1 MKKSDDIPT
10 IDYKQIF
17 EHSPAAKLIIAVDA
31 PVYTILDVNRAYL
44 MRTNSTR
51 EDLLGKSVF
60 NVFPASP
67 DDGISENIAL
77 TIDSFERA
85 IQTKE
90 PHTMYDYR
98 YDIPVRGSD
107 KFEERYWTTT
117 NTPLLDEHGNVKCL
131 IHSPVN
137 TTAIHKMEERAQERL
152 FSILMQ
158 APVGIGIFMGPEF
171 RVELVNPPLCE
182 LYGTSP
188 EEMFGRP
195 VFDVLKHAKGMGFE
209 ELLENVRIT
218 GETYIGESVS
228 VPIVR
233 KGALEEVYVN
243 FVYEPFRENDGSI
256 SGVIAVATEVTE
268 EVRIRM
274 KLKEAEERT
283 RLAISAT
290 GLGTFD
296 LNYQTNELVTSTVFS
311 EIYGFQ
317 RQATRD
323 EYLKVVHPDDLYIH
337 QLAHKHALESR
348 RLQYELRLV
357 WADKSIRWIRVEG
370 KVIFE
375 AGQASR
381 LLGTVLD
388 ITDQVEAKKER
399 QKLIKLV
406 SDSEELL
413 RNITS
418 AVPTGLWM
426 ADSDGSVT
434 YINQTWI
441 EWTGQPYEAHLGRG
455 WINVMV
461 KEDRR
466 HIASSLLQAAR
477 SKTVFEVEFRF
488 LHVDGK
494 IHWAVA
500 SGSPQYNEDG
510 GFTGYIGAL
519 VDITDLKHL
528 QQQKDDFIGIASHEL
543 KTPVTSIKAYTQVLE
558 RMMLKNGHGKDAEL
572 IRKLDSQV
580 NRLTKLIED
589 LLDVTKLNSGKLQFN
604 DRNFDF
610 NDLVRE
616 LLEDLQRTTESHI
629 LISELAPTVTVFG
642 DRERIGQVLTN
653 LITNAIKYSPK
664 SNQIIVRST
673 IVGNEIQLSVK
684 DFGIGIPKANLGRVF
699 EQFYRVSGDMQHT
712 FPGLGLGLY
721 ITAEIIKREHGRI
734 WVTSQEGKGSTF
746 CFSLPLIKEN
756 T

>member
-1 MKKSDDIPT
+1 MEKSDDIPT
-10 IDYKQIF
+10 IDYHQIF
-17 EHSPAAKLIIAVDA
+17 DQSPAAKLIIAADS
-31 PVYTILDVNRAYL
+31 PVYTIIDVNQAYL

-51 EDLLGKSVF
+51 ADLLGKSVF
-60 NVFPASP
+60 TVFPASP
-67 DDGISENIAL
+67 DDVISENIAL
-77 TIDSFERA
+77 TIASFERA
-85 IQTKE
+85 IQTKK

-107 KFEERYWTTT
+107 EFEERYWTTT
-117 NTPLLDEHGNVKCL
+117 NTPLLDEYGNVKCL

-137 TTAIHKMEERAQERL
+137 TTALHKMEQRAQERL

-158 APVGIGIFMGPEF
+158 APVGIGIFMGPEY
-171 RVELVNPPLCE
+171 RVELINPPLCE
-182 LYGTSP
+182 LYGSSP
-188 EEMFGRP
+188 DEMFGKP
-195 VFDVLKHAKGMGFE
+195 VFDVLKHAKGLGFE
-209 ELLENVRIT
+209 ELLERVRLT
-218 GETYIGESVS
+218 GEPYVGESAL
-228 VPIVR
+228 VPIMR
-233 KGALEEVYVN
+233 NGTLEEVYVN

-256 SGVIAVATEVTE
+256 SGVIGVATEITDQVQT
-268 EVRIRM
+268 RLR
-274 KLKEAEERT
+274 LKEAEERT

-296 LNYQTNELVTSTVFS
+296 LNYQTNELVTSLVFA
-311 EIYGFQ
+311 EICGFD
-317 RQATRD
+317 RPVSRE
-323 EYLKVVHPDDLYIH
+323 EYLKVIHPDDVYIH
-337 QLAHKHALESR
+337 QRAHKHATDSG

-357 WADKSIRWIRVEG
+357 RADKSIRWIRVEG
-370 KVIFE
+370 KVVYE
-375 AGQASR
+375 SGQATR
-381 LLGTVLD
+381 LLGTALD
-388 ITDQVEAKKER
+388 ITEQVEAKKEQ

-441 EWTGQPYEAHLGRG
+441 EWTGLSYEAHLGRG
-455 WINVMV
+455 WINSMV

-466 HIASSLLQAAR
+466 RIASSLLQAAR
-477 SKTVFEVEFRF
+477 SRSVFEVEFRF

-500 SGSPQYNEDG
+500 SGSPQYNEEG
-510 GFTGYIGAL
+510 GFKGYIGAL
-519 VDITDLKHL
+519 VDITDLKQLH
-528 QQQKDDFIGIASHEL
+528 QQKDDFIGIASHEL

-558 RMMLKNGHGKDAEL
+558 RMMLKNGNEKDAGL

-616 LLEDLQRTTESHI
+616 LLEDLQRTTENHV
-629 LISELAPTVTVFG
+629 LIADLAPTVTVFG

-653 LITNAIKYSPK
+653 LITNAIKYSPNADK
-664 SNQIIVRST
+664 IMVRSS
-673 IVGNEIQLSVK
+673 VSGNEIQLSVK
-684 DFGIGIPKANLGRVF
+684 DFGIGIPKANLSRVF

-721 ITAEIIKREHGRI
+721 ITAEIIKREHGKI
-734 WVTSQEGKGSTF
+734 WVTSEEGKGSTF
-746 CFSLPLIKEN
+746 CFSLPLVK
-756 T
+756 

>member
-1 MKKSDDIPT
+1 MKRNDEKQT
-10 IDYKQIF
+10 LDYKQIF

-31 PVYTILDVNRAYL
+31 PVFTILDVNQAYL

-51 EDLLGKSVF
+51 EDLVGKSVF
-60 NVFPASP
+60 RVFPASP
-67 DDGISENIAL
+67 DDRVSENIAL

-85 IQTKE
+85 IRTKE

-117 NTPLLDEHGNVKCL
+117 NTPLLDEDENVKYL

-137 TTAIHKMEERAQERL
+137 TTALHKAEERAQERL

-158 APVGIGIFMGPEF
+158 APVGIGIFIGPDF

-182 LYGTSP
+182 LYGSTQ
-188 EEMFGRP
+188 EEMFGKP
-195 VFDVLKHAKGMGFE
+195 VFDVLKYAKGMGFE
-209 ELLENVRIT
+209 ELLEHVRIT
-218 GETYIGESVS
+218 GETYVGESVL

-283 RLAISAT
+283 RLAVSAT

-296 LNYQTNELVTSTVFS
+296 LNYQTNELITSIVFA
-311 EIYGFQ
+311 EIYGFDKPVS
-317 RQATRD
+317 RD
-323 EYLKVVHPDDLYIH
+323 EYLKVVHPEDLYIH
-337 QLAHKHALESR
+337 QQAHKHALENG

-357 WADKSIRWIRVEG
+357 WPDKTIRWIRVEG
-370 KVIFE
+370 KAIYE
-375 AGQASR
+375 AGQAAR

-388 ITDQVEAKKER
+388 ITEQVEAKQEQ

-441 EWTGQPYEAHLGRG
+441 EWTGLPYEAHLGRG

-466 HIASSLLQAAR
+466 PTASSLLQAAR
-477 SKTVFEVEFRF
+477 SKDVFEVEFRF

-500 SGSPQYNEDG
+500 SGSPQYNEYG
-510 GFTGYIGAL
+510 EFTGYIGAL

-558 RMMLKNGHGKDAEL
+558 RMMLKNGNDKDAGL
-572 IRKLDSQV
+572 IRKLDGQV

-610 NDLVRE
+610 NDLVRD
-616 LLEDLQRTTESHI
+616 LLEDLQRTTESHV
-629 LISELAPTVTVFG
+629 LIAELAPTVTVFG

-653 LITNAIKYSPK
+653 LVTNAIKYSPK
-664 SNQIIVRST
+664 SDKIIVRST
-673 IVGNEIQLSVK
+673 VVGNEIELSMK
-684 DFGIGIPKANLGRVF
+684 DFGIGIPKANLSRVF

-721 ITAEIIKREHGRI
+721 ITAEIIKREHGKI
-734 WVTSQEGKGSTF
+734 WATSQEGKGSTF
-746 CFSLPLIKEN
+746 CFSLPLSKEII
-756 T
+756 